1 MIKKYTGKLPPKGAK
16 GLEVVA
22 CINDFMHYF
31 VDVVEQIN
39 KLSQEPKE
47 KMTVVEYDDSK
58 LKQAIADVAKRI
70 PNGYDDSE
78 LKRSINLL
86 DSGVRT
92 AVETLDAERKALM
105 QTLGNV
111 KEYDD
116 SEIKREIKSVAD
128 KIPKAY
134 DDSQV
139 LKTIEQVKKSIP
151 VAFDSKPIYRELEQI
166 KKSIPTAYNDSEL
179 KKLIKNQ
186 GEEIKK
192 LNALIEKM
200 RNDSQIKQLSDR
212 IKQLETKLEGF
223 I

>member
-31 VDVVEQIN
+31 VDVVEEIN

-47 KMTVVEYDDSK
+47 KITIVEYDDS
-58 LKQAIADVAKRI
+58 D
-70 PNGYDDSE
+70 
-78 LKRSINLL
+78 LKRAINLL

-105 QTLGNV
+105 QTLGNI

-116 SEIKREIKSVAD
+116 SEIKQEIKSVAD

-139 LKTIEQVKKSIP
+139 LKTIEQI
-151 VAFDSKPIYRELEQI
+151 
-166 KKSIPTAYNDSEL
+166 
-179 KKLIKNQ
+179 
-186 GEEIKK
+186 
-192 LNALIEKM
+192 
-200 RNDSQIKQLSDR
+200 
-212 IKQLETKLEGF
+212 
-223 I
+223 